1 MLLSIVQ
8 LIAGVTALFV
18 GGHYLVQ
25 GATRIA
31 LFARV
36 SAAVVGLTVV
46 AMGTSLPEMAVSIQ
60 AAAGGSTDL
69 AMGNIIGSTI
79 FNIGA
84 ILGITAIVVP
94 ISVKMQ
100 TIRVEYPVMVIVA
113 GIVVLLCRDLM
124 VDRLEGGFL
133 FLALLLFTAFVVFL
147 SRREVAADEANSLA
161 REVKRTASL
170 KAGKGR
176 AWGMNIFLVS
186 IGIVALIGGA
196 DLVVRGAVT
205 IANSIGVDERIIGLT
220 VVAMGTSLP
229 ELATSAVA
237 ALQGER
243 DLALANIIGSNLFNL
258 LGVLGATA
266 LVFPV
271 PLNAAASL
279 DNWVMLG
286 FCVALFPLMIFGRK
300 VSRLDGV
307 LLVAGLTTYLCYL
320 VLTRGV

>member
-1 MLLSIVQ
+1 MTVSIVQ
-8 LIAGVTALFV
+8 LVGGIAALVV

-36 SAAVVGLTVV
+36 SAAVIGLTVV

-60 AAAGGSTDL
+60 AHVGGSTDL

-84 ILGITAIVVP
+84 ILGITAIAIP

-100 TIRVEYPVMVIVA
+100 TIRVEYPVMVVVA
-113 GIVVLLCRDLM
+113 GIVVWLCRDLM
-124 VDRLEGGFL
+124 VDRVEGAFL
-133 FLALLLFTAFVVFL
+133 FLALVLFTAFVVFL
-147 SRREVAADEANSLA
+147 SRREVAEDEENALE
-161 REVKRTASL
+161 REVQRTAGL
-170 KAGKGR
+170 RAGKGR
-176 AWGMNIFLVS
+176 AWGLNIFLVV
-186 IGIVALIGGA
+186 IGIFALTGGA
-196 DLVVRGAVT
+196 KLVVLGAET
-205 IANSIGVDERIIGLT
+205 IAISIGVDKRIIGLT

-229 ELATSAVA
+229 ELATSFVA

-243 DLALANIIGSNLFNL
+243 DLALANVIGSNLFNL

-266 LVFPV
+266 LVLPV
-271 PLNAAASL
+271 PLNPAASF

-286 FCVALFPLMIFGRK
+286 FCVALFPLMFFGRR
-300 VSRLDGV
+300 VSRMDGV
-307 LLVAGLTTYLCYL
+307 LLVTGLAVYLTFI
-320 VLTRGV
+320 VMTRGV